1 MTIYERLSAIYDSGW
16 SNFSR
21 QYNGIIS
28 DLLREKGIKRAQ
40 ILDLACGTGVL
51 AISLARKGHTVTG
64 IDISP
69 EMVRLAQSKS
79 AGMSRVSFKV
89 ADMVDY
95 RDDGEYDIVLCTF
108 DSINY
113 VLAVKD
119 LRRMLG
125 NIADA
130 LKPHGLFVFDSNT
143 KWLYRHHHDTTQERE
158 LDGQPFIQECR
169 YDAGRNR
176 ATTRFLFPDGT
187 FEEHIQRPYG
197 MKELEPLL
205 NTAGLAVKDLFSWFD
220 RRPYSSRTEKLFCV
234 AQRR

>member
-1 MTIYERLSAIYDSGW
+1 MMIYEQLSAIYDSGW
-16 SNFSR
+16 GDFSR
-21 QYNGIIS
+21 QYINIIEE
-28 DLLREKGIKRAQ
+28 LLNEQGIKKAR

-51 AISLARKGHTVTG
+51 AIVLARKGHTVTG

-69 EMVRLAQSKS
+69 KMVRKAQSKS
-79 AGMSRVSFKV
+79 AGMSRISFEV

-95 RDDGEYDIVLCTF
+95 KPNGEYDMVLCTF

-113 VLAVKD
+113 ILYAKD
-119 LRRMLG
+119 LRKMLK
-125 NIADA
+125 NIVDA
-130 LKPHGLFVFDSNT
+130 LKPHGLFIFDSNT

-158 LDGQPFIQECR
+158 LDGQSFIQECR

-187 FEEHIQRPYG
+187 YEEHSQRPYG

-205 NTAGLAVKDLFSWFD
+205 NAAGLAVKDLFSWFD
-220 RRPYSSRTEKLFCV
+220 RRPYSARTEKLFCV
-234 AQRR
+234 AQRQ

>member
-1 MTIYERLSAIYDSGW
+1 MMIYERLSTIYDSGW
-16 SNFSR
+16 GDFSR
-21 QYNGIIS
+21 QYTGIING
-28 DLLREKGIKRAQ
+28 LLTEQGIKRAR

-51 AISLARKGHTVTG
+51 AIMLARKGHTVTG

-79 AGMSRVSFKV
+79 AGMSRISFEV

-95 RDDGEYDIVLCTF
+95 ESSGEYDVVLCTF

-113 VLAVKD
+113 VLSIKD

-125 NIADA
+125 NVAVA
-130 LKPHGLFVFDSNT
+130 LKPQGLFVFDSNT

-158 LDGQPFIQECR
+158 LDGLSFIQECR
-169 YDAGRNR
+169 YDAGRSR
-176 ATTRFLFPDGT
+176 AITRFLFPDGT
-187 FEEHIQRPYG
+187 FEEHTQRPYG

-205 NTAGLAVKDLFSWFD
+205 KTAGLAVKDLFSWFD
-220 RRPYSSRTEKLFCV
+220 RRPCSSRTEKLFCI

>member
-1 MTIYERLSAIYDSGW
+1 MTIYERLSAVYDSGW
-16 SNFSR
+16 GDFSR
-21 QYNGIIS
+21 QYTGIIS
-28 DLLREKGIKRAQ
+28 DLLREQGIKRAR

-51 AISLARKGHTVTG
+51 AISLARKRHTVRG

-69 EMVRLAQSKS
+69 EMVRLAQKKS
-79 AGMSRVSFKV
+79 AGMSRVSFEV

-95 RDDGEYDIVLCTF
+95 RAEREYDMVLCTF

-119 LRRMLG
+119 LRRMFK
-125 NIADA
+125 NVADA
-130 LKPHGLFVFDSNT
+130 LEPHGFFVFDSNT
-143 KWLYRHHHDTTQERE
+143 KLLYRHHHDMTQERE
-158 LDGQPFIQECR
+158 LDGQLFIQECM
-169 YDAGRNR
+169 YDTGRNR

-187 FEEHIQRPYG
+187 FEEHIQRPYD

-205 NTAGLAVKDLFSWFD
+205 NTAGLAVKDVFSWFD

-234 AQRR
+234 AHRR